1 MSTAQQANQKIL
13 INCQDGLNNIERATI
28 AFILA
33 VTSSKTSETAMFLNA
48 EATQLCVKGCI
59 NDIVASGYEPLSDLV
74 SVYLQNGG
82 KIWLCPACVK
92 AKKLTENDLMPGVE
106 IAGAPRT
113 MAYLASGAQLL
124 A

>member
-1 MSTAQQANQKIL
+1 MTTTTQKIL
-13 INCQDGLNNIERATI
+13 VNCQDGSNNIERATI

-33 VTSSKTSETAMFLNA
+33 VTASKTHETAMFLNA
-48 EATQLCVKGCI
+48 EATKLCVKGTVDGI
-59 NDIVASGYEPLSDLV
+59 TAPGYEPLANLV
-74 SVYLQNGG
+74 DAYLKNGG

-92 AKKLTENDLMPGVE
+92 AKNLTEDDLMEGVE